1 MHIKRSDK
9 CNWSN
14 RITNIT
20 RNICKMAKKTDS
32 LTNERKWSETKSACV
47 ECSEISTNVSCA
59 GNRFS
64 VYLLSIA
71 FPRPERH
78 SPETKQAMFFS
89 LSNEYTM
96 CWFTSVMTWGFI
108 LFEFLYLDGKQI
120 SWKNNQRQSAIA
132 CSIFLLASIFIPCA
146 ALLKVHMHF
155 RKIQNVSR
163 DVYSL
168 SKPYQYRTVHICRSL
183 FENLH

>member
-1 MHIKRSDK
+1 ME
-9 CNWSN
+9 
-14 RITNIT
+14 
-20 RNICKMAKKTDS
+20 KKSDS

-78 SPETKQAMFFS
+78 SPETKQVIFFS
-89 LSNEYTM
+89 VEWVYYVLIHFSNDLG
-96 CWFTSVMTWGFI
+96 VHFI
-108 LFEFLYLDGKQI
+108 RVSLFRRQTNKLKKQPAT
-120 SWKNNQRQSAIA
+120 KCN
-132 CSIFLLASIFIPCA
+132 CLFHFLLASIFIPCA

-163 DVYSL
+163 EY
-168 SKPYQYRTVHICRSL
+168 TVFLNHINTERYIFVEVCLRICIKYAKCK
-183 FENLH
+183 LHMCKR

>member
-1 MHIKRSDK
+1 MQNGKKNWLAYQRAQVKRDK
-9 CNWSN
+9 KCMCWVQWNINKRVMCRQSFLSLFAIY
-14 RITNIT
+14 RILSSRETFT
-20 RNICKMAKKTDS
+20 RNKA
-32 LTNERKWSETKSACV
+32 
-47 ECSEISTNVSCA
+47 
-59 GNRFS
+59 
-64 VYLLSIA
+64 SI
-71 FPRPERH
+71 
-78 SPETKQAMFFS
+78 FFS